1 MGHKKPH
8 AVVVGAGPGGALAAI
23 ALAQQGWAVDV
34 VEAREQPDP
43 AAQEGFRSY
52 AMVRTHD

>member
-1 MGHKKPH
+1 M
-8 AVVVGAGPGGALAAI
+8 VVGAGPGGALAAI